1 MKILGIL
8 GSSRRGGNT
17 EVLLDIALKEAEAKG
32 IEVSK
37 IPLGSK
43 SIAPCNG
50 CLKCMTTGECV
61 IEDDMQE
68 IYQGMLEADGILWST
83 PVYFWGM
90 TGQTKTV
97 IDRTYA
103 LSFPELKLANK
114 VGGLIVVAASRG
126 CMSTANLFHMYFRY
140 NSMFFAETVSG
151 YASQK
156 GERIFL
162 RSKSLFCLHLRRV
175 FTEQRPRLQKL
186 PAIPHEFQRLVA
198 SLGIADTY
206 IMPRH
211 SPHARIF

>member
-17 EVLLDIALKEAEAKG
+17 EVLLDIALKEAQAKG

-43 SIAPCNG
+43 SIAACNG
-50 CLKCMTTGECV
+50 CLKCTTTGECV
-61 IEDDMQE
+61 IKDDMQE
-68 IYQGMLEADGILWST
+68 IYQEMLAADGILWST

-156 GERIFL
+156 GEIKNNAYAVLAAREMANQMIALIRTNLCYPEPYGIPLHRIVKKKIDL
-162 RSKSLFCLHLRRV
+162 SNSSN
-175 FTEQRPRLQKL
+175 E
-186 PAIPHEFQRLVA
+186 A
-198 SLGIADTY
+198 
-206 IMPRH
+206 
-211 SPHARIF
+211 

>member
-1 MKILGIL
+1 M
-8 GSSRRGGNT
+8 
-17 EVLLDIALKEAEAKG
+17 
-32 IEVSK
+32 
-37 IPLGSK
+37 
-43 SIAPCNG
+43 
-50 CLKCMTTGECV
+50 GECV
-61 IEDDMQE
+61 IKDDMQE
-68 IYQGMLEADGILWST
+68 IYKGMIAADGILWST

-156 GERIFL
+156 GEIKNNTYAVLAAKEMANQMMALIQTNL
-162 RSKSLFCLHLRRV
+162 RYPEPYGVPLYRV
-175 FTEQRPRLQKL
+175 INEK
-186 PAIPHEFQRLVA
+186 
-198 SLGIADTY
+198 IALS
-206 IMPRH
+206 H
-211 SPHARIF
+211 SSDEE

>member
-156 GERIFL
+156 GEIKNNDYAVL
-162 RSKSLFCLHLRRV
+162 ATS
-175 FTEQRPRLQKL
+175 EMANQM
-186 PAIPHEFQRLVA
+186 
-198 SLGIADTY
+198 IALIRANLCYPEPYSVPLYRAVKKKIDLS
-206 IMPRH
+206 H
-211 SPHARIF
+211 NLNKA